1 MIFKL
6 AWKNIT
12 SRPLSTV
19 LSIVLLSSSIMVIV
33 LANLTINQ
41 MKLKFNDNAN
51 KIDLVIGAKGSRL
64 QLILCNVFHIDYPTG
79 NILMEDIDF
88 LNNHPFVKNAV
99 PISLGD
105 AYQNHRI
112 IGTNKNF
119 ILDIYNADLEI
130 GELFKKSFEVV
141 IGSNVANQLKLNIG
155 SSFIGSHGLGESLHM
170 HDDFK
175 YVVVGILNP
184 TGEIIDELIIT
195 PLESI
200 WNVHLD
206 DHERGSF
213 DLKTAKD
220 HDLQHLKE
228 HEPKFSVDKK
238 EITALLVNYNSP
250 RAKFSIPGIVN
261 KKHSLMSADPAIE
274 IKQLQDL
281 IQPALNILYIL
292 ALFIFGLSL
301 FSIVITLLSSMKDR
315 KYEIVMMR
323 VGGASIKIIFISIIL
338 EGFYIGFLGSVI
350 GLLFGHSLM
359 EIMARF
365 LNFKYHYQFS
375 GFIFDEFE
383 IGLIFI
389 TILIGMIAAFF
400 PAITAY
406 KLDISK
412 VLNNKK

>member
-6 AWKNIT
+6 AWKNIS
-12 SRPLSTV
+12 SRPLSTG

-175 YVVVGILNP
+175 YVVVGILKP

-206 DHERGSF
+206 DHDRGSF

-220 HDLQHLKE
+220 HDLQHL
-228 HEPKFSVDKK
+228 
-238 EITALLVNYNSP
+238 
-250 RAKFSIPGIVN
+250 
-261 KKHSLMSADPAIE
+261 
-274 IKQLQDL
+274 
-281 IQPALNILYIL
+281 
-292 ALFIFGLSL
+292 
-301 FSIVITLLSSMKDR
+301 
-315 KYEIVMMR
+315 
-323 VGGASIKIIFISIIL
+323 
-338 EGFYIGFLGSVI
+338 
-350 GLLFGHSLM
+350 
-359 EIMARF
+359 
-365 LNFKYHYQFS
+365 
-375 GFIFDEFE
+375 
-383 IGLIFI
+383 
-389 TILIGMIAAFF
+389 
-400 PAITAY
+400 
-406 KLDISK
+406 
-412 VLNNKK
+412 